1 MRPKLSLKAIAIAL
15 WGTVGTLILLLE
27 AVVRLSMTVV
37 SIFRAQTPGAL
48 EFAAGALWTM
58 LITYTEGYRAFQQ
71 RFSPRVVARSMYLA
85 QHGRPLHILL
95 APLFAMALIHATP
108 RRLIAN
114 WIILAGIVTIIVL
127 VKMLPPVWR
136 AMVDAGVVCALAWGS
151 IAMVIY
157 LIRAMRGNLPL
168 IPLDLPGQEGSKS
181 IF

>member
-1 MRPKLSLKAIAIAL
+1 MQPKLSFKAIAIAL

-48 EFAAGALWTM
+48 EFAAGALWTI

-71 RFSPRVVARSMYLA
+71 RFSPRVVARSMYVA

-114 WIILAGIVTIIVL
+114 WIILAG
-127 VKMLPPVWR
+127 KR
-136 AMVDAGVVCALAWGS
+136 CDANLFDPGHARKSAANSLGS
-151 IAMVIY
+151 AGPGGFEER
-157 LIRAMRGNLPL
+157 L
-168 IPLDLPGQEGSKS
+168 LDRICRVQNEWYESS
-181 IF
+181 NR